1 MQLKPQD
8 FLVALKLVAWG
19 EQRWTYARLAQE
31 LGLSASEAHGA
42 VKRGCRLGCCC
53 PTGRR
58 WRLPHRSPPRRG
70 SACKSPQAFT
80 GYAQKGAPRC
90 TGADDGDA
98 AADNPVRPHP
108 HNLAEFALHGA
119 KYAFP
124 VFKLPLAVGVPT
136 SHSAPA
142 FAGIFAPGSTDFV
155 WPHPNGPVRGVGV
168 EPLHPS
174 VPFAAMQDAKLYELL
189 ALFDALRVGKA
200 RERGM
205 ALERLQAL
213 IDPDAPTPLKEAAAW
228 LTPTGPVAG
237 HGAGHGAAVR
247 SGGVCGWLRHRP
259 AGGRRGLMD
268 VRPTE
273 DVDAIVE
280 VASLGAYHRLAEQLM
295 QRGFKQT
302 MEDNTPPF
310 RWFWNRMQLDL
321 VPLDEKVLGF
331 ANPWYR
337 VGFEERTFVGG
348 AE

>member
-8 FLVALKLVAWG
+8 FVVALKLVAWG
-19 EQRWTYARLAQE
+19 DQRWTYARLAQE

-42 VKRGCRLGCCC
+42 VKRGLQAGLLLPNRVALAPSAQE
-53 PTGRR
+53 PTEAGLSVQEPAGIYRVTRKRVRR
-58 WRLPHRSPPRRG
+58 AVQVH
-70 SACKSPQAFT
+70 
-80 GYAQKGAPRC
+80 
-90 TGADDGDA
+90 DDVDA

-124 VFKLPLAVGVPT
+124 GVRLPLAVGVPT

-205 ALERLQAL
+205 ALDRLQAL
-213 IDPDAPTPLKEAAAW
+213 IDPDAPKPATEA
-228 LTPTGPVAG
+228 
-237 HGAGHGAAVR
+237 
-247 SGGVCGWLRHRP
+247 LR
-259 AGGRRGLMD
+259 G
-268 VRPTE
+268 
-273 DVDAIVE
+273 
-280 VASLGAYHRLAEQLM
+280 
-295 QRGFKQT
+295 
-302 MEDNTPPF
+302 
-310 RWFWNRMQLDL
+310 
-321 VPLDEKVLGF
+321 
-331 ANPWYR
+331 
-337 VGFEERTFVGG
+337 
-348 AE
+348 